1 MVGISV
7 SVGII
12 PKEKAA
18 IASMLRQYD
27 YNTYCVDKWHNAPDT
42 DTGPEG
48 PFDPAIRVLD

>member
-27 YNTYCVDKWHNAPDT
+27 YNTYCVDRWHNAPDT